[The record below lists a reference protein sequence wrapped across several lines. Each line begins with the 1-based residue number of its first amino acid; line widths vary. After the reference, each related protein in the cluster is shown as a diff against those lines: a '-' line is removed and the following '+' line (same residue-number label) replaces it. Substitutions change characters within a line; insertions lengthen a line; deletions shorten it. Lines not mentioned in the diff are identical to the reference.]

1 MFKTKRKP
9 IDAAFIDFILRKTP
23 DVDMRYNQPQ
33 YADFKQMSTK
43 ELCAIYWQTLEI
55 LEDMKPW
62 DPAHA
67 RFDSTAV
74 QIRQFIHYRY
84 LSETME
90 YREENLAIYIP
101 SNITGVRAS
110 DLKDLNDALAI
121 YGNNTFSYTYTDRAL
136 IIIPLPGKSR
146 SPELLEFLE
155 VLQQFKL
162 GEGASATDSSF
173 WKPQ

>member
-1 MFKTKRKP
+1 MFKPKRKP
-9 IDAAFIDFILRKTP
+9 IDATFIDFLIKPTP
-23 DVDMRYNQPQ
+23 DVDLRYTRLE
-33 YADFKQMSTK
+33 YAEFVQMSIP
-43 ELCAIYWQTLEI
+43 ELKTIYWDTAETLQF
-55 LEDMKPW
+55 MKPW

-67 RFDSTAV
+67 HFESICTR
-74 QIRQFIHYRY
+74 IRQFVHYRY
-84 LSETME
+84 LTQPPQ
-90 YREENLAIYIP
+90 YREENFAIYAP
-101 SNITGVRAS
+101 LMVGLTDAFSPTLS
-110 DLKDLNDALAI
+110 EALAI
-121 YGNNTFSYTYTDRAL
+121 YGSDTFSYTYTDRAL